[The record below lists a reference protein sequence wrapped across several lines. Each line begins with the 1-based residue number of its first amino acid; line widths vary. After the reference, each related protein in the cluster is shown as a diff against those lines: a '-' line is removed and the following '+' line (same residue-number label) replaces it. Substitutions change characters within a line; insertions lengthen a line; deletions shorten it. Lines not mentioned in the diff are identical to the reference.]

1 MREVPGS
8 NPGQALKRDDAPIQW
23 LEKKEISNEVSLE
36 GQTAPSLKD
45 DLTRTFDAMYSP
57 LDKWFE
63 KKQST
68 CLLHF
73 LKRDLQ
79 MQLRRWSEKKI
90 IEEPLVECAVEFYDM
105 KKTINVVKTSQE
117 RFKDA
122 IEKAMQWLEK
132 KEISYEEITWE
143 GPNLPRVKVLNDL
156 TRTFD
161 AISSSL
167 DKWFGKKR
175 STCNEINYLRKAQR
189 FDV

>member
-1 MREVPGS
+1 MTMERFEDTTEK
-8 NPGQALKRDDAPIQW
+8 AIEW
-23 LEKKEISNEVSLE
+23 LEKKKIPHKVSLE
-36 GQTAPSLKD
+36 GQTAPSLKVLD
-45 DLTRTFDAMYSP
+45 DLARTFDAMYSP

-79 MQLRRWSEKKI
+79 MQLKEWSEKKI
-90 IEEPLVECAVEFYDM
+90 MEMEFNNM
-105 KKTINVVKTSQE
+105 KETINTVKTSQDK
-117 RFKDA
+117 FKDA
-122 IEKAMQWLEK
+122 IEKAIQWLEK

-143 GPNLPRVKVLNDL
+143 GPIAQRVEVLNDL

-167 DKWFGKKR
+167 DKWLGKKQ
-175 STCNEINYLRKAQR
+175 STCNELYDLSKAQP